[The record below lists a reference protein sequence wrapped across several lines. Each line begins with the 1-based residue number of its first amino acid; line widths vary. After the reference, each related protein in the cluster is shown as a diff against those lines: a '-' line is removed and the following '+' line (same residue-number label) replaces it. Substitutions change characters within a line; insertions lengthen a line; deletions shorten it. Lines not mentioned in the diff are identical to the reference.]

1 MEQPGEE
8 FRAAREA
15 LSSGILQELSIP
27 KPASLGIIIL
37 TYMSKMAHYHVRI
50 LARENEEERT
60 LSRKK
65 NLNVTHFC
73 YS

>member
-15 LSSGILQELSIP
+15 HPWNFIWELSIP

-50 LARENEEERT
+50 LARENEERRNFQGRRT
-60 LSRKK
+60 W
-65 NLNVTHFC
+65 NVTHFC